1 VRPDSSLLSCA
12 VIVA

>member
-12 VIVA
+12 VTVA